1 LEGNTYYAYPIPQ
14 NLVSTRIEEIRQ
26 RGLSLR
32 KAEYIEEVSTLITQ
46 GKLNLKKLRNYKRAE
61 KIIRELDK
69 I

>member
-1 LEGNTYYAYPIPQ
+1 LEGNTCYAHPIPQ